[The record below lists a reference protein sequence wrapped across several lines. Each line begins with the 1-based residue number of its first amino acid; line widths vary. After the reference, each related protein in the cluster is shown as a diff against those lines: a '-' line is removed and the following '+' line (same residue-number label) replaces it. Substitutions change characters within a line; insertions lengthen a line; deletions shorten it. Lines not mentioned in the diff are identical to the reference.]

1 MERGFNVNNFLLVEN
16 LATKS
21 LVAHRIV
28 YDHMKVNNISIED
41 VEIFP
46 TLCSSVKHA
55 RQRYSTSGRT
65 EKGQISKC

>member
-46 TLCSSVKHA
+46 TLCGSVKHA

-65 EKGQISKC
+65 EKVQISKC